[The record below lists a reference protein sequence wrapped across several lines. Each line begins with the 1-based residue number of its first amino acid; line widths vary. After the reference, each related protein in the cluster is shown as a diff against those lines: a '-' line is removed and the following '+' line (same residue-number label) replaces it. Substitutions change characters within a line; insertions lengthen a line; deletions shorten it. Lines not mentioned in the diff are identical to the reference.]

1 MRVLKYLKFFE
12 EAELNL
18 GELEKNRGGEKRG
31 NALIKKLQEPEVKLT
46 IKGEGERTIDH
57 IKVDGEDVVPSIAAN
72 AIKKANTNTYDD
84 GKGAKLFGKP
94 RYKDVFISGD
104 EVFKLNQVKKT
115 KEFGAVGPGV
125 LTKDQE
131 AIQCLF
137 IAYKLKYP
145 QSSITN
151 INYKEEILN
160 YYEKYINKDPDTLKR
175 VGIYLN
181 KGVVI
186 NAKLLDSLSSN
197 KDWLDTF
204 IKVPEMLFRFKGK
217 FSPRKDYSV
226 FHESSDDKISPV
238 QNLIKKFNELKNKKV
253 VGSNKNGTE
262 KTTSINF
269 SKFCPA
275 DVYII
280 ETSYIDILNT
290 AISNCKTLSAGTD
303 TSNPLTSL
311 ITLMDS
317 YFDRNILIPVSL
329 KKIKSGQETFQII
342 VNKEENKK
350 LPDFDIKYFR
360 ITQDPTKG
368 IGSKISTV
376 SKWSEERTPNGEDN
390 TIRKDRDITID
401 SSNTG
406 NSVNVDGEVAGS
418 SSRHGKISFTGIKSI
433 LDIHKDEFNL
443 DEIEKH
449 SELKK
454 RTLTDLRN
462 SITSLYNELLNLR
475 EFSNGVDVVEM
486 PSTIQVPRLKKGI
499 PTGTSWDKVIKYTDL
514 SKTEEEDSNI
524 KNKLISKLQS
534 LQILVSIAKIYKVSP
549 MLGNDVMTKIMRHAL
564 SIQTSDFDTPRYLR
578 VI

>member
-12 EAELNL
+12 EVELNL

-31 NALIKKLQEPEVKLT
+31 NFLIKKLKEPKVELD
-46 IKGEGERTIDH
+46 IKDKDSGKYKKRIIDH
-57 IKVDGEDVVPSIAAN
+57 IKIDGEEVVPSIAAN
-72 AIKKANTNTYDD
+72 AIKVGNSDNYDNT
-84 GKGAKLFGKP
+84 KGAKLFGKP
-94 RYKDVFISGD
+94 RYKDVFVSG
-104 EVFKLNQVKKT
+104 EEEFKLNQVKKT

-125 LTKDQE
+125 LTREYE

-145 QSSITN
+145 RKSIVLQDVLDFWE
-151 INYKEEILN
+151 NYC
-160 YYEKYINKDPDTLKR
+160 NKDADALKR
-175 VGIYLN
+175 INIYLDN
-181 KGVVI
+181 KVVI
-186 NAKLLDSLSSN
+186 TENILDSLSSN
-197 KDWLDTF
+197 RDWLNTF
-204 IKVPEMLFRFKGK
+204 IKVPEVLFRFKGM
-217 FSPRKDYSV
+217 FSSRLSYSV
-226 FHESSDDKISPV
+226 FHESNKDEISPA
-238 QNLIKKFNELKNKKV
+238 QNLLKKFNKLKKV
-253 VGSNKNGTE
+253 KNVDS
-262 KTTSINF
+262 KVNF

-275 DVYII
+275 DVYIVV
-280 ETSYIDILNT
+280 TRYISVLNM
-290 AISNCKTLSAGTD
+290 AISACET
-303 TSNPLTSL
+303 
-311 ITLMDS
+311 MDELVKVVDD
-317 YFDRNILIPVSL
+317 YFDAKILIPVSL
-329 KKIKSGQETFQII
+329 KKVKNGDETFQII

-368 IGSKISTV
+368 IGSRISTV
-376 SKWSEERTPNGEDN
+376 SKWSEELTPNGEEN

-475 EFSNGVDVVEM
+475 EFSNGVDVIEM

-499 PTGTSWDKVIKYTDL
+499 PTGTSWDKIIKYTDL

-549 MLGNDVMTKIMRHAL
+549 MLGNEVMTKIMRHAL

-578 VI
+578 II

>member
-18 GELEKNRGGEKRG
+18 GELEKQRGGVKRG
-31 NALIKKLQEPEVKLT
+31 NSLIKKLKEPLVELD
-46 IKGEGERTIDH
+46 IKDKDSGKYKKRIIDH
-57 IKVDGEDVVPSIAAN
+57 IKIDGEEVVPSIAAN
-72 AIKKANTNTYDD
+72 AIKVGNSDNYDNT
-84 GKGAKLFGKP
+84 KGSKLFGKP
-94 RYKDVFISGD
+94 RYKDVFVSG
-104 EVFKLNQVKKT
+104 EEEFKLNQVKKT

-125 LTKDQE
+125 LTREYE

-145 QSSITN
+145 RKSIVLQDVLDFWE
-151 INYKEEILN
+151 NYC
-160 YYEKYINKDPDTLKR
+160 NKDADALKR
-175 VGIYLN
+175 INIYLDN
-181 KGVVI
+181 KVVI
-186 NAKLLDSLSSN
+186 TENILDSLSSN
-197 KDWLDTF
+197 RDWLNTF
-204 IKVPEMLFRFKGK
+204 IKVPEVLFRFKGM
-217 FSPRKDYSV
+217 FSSRLSYSV
-226 FHESSDDKISPV
+226 FHESNKDEISPA
-238 QNLIKKFNELKNKKV
+238 QNLLKKFNKLKKV
-253 VGSNKNGTE
+253 KNVDS
-262 KTTSINF
+262 KVNF

-275 DVYII
+275 DVYIVV
-280 ETSYIDILNT
+280 TRYISVLNM
-290 AISNCKTLSAGTD
+290 AISACET
-303 TSNPLTSL
+303 
-311 ITLMDS
+311 MDELVKVVDD
-317 YFDRNILIPVSL
+317 YFDAKILIPVSL
-329 KKIKSGQETFQII
+329 KKVKNGDETFQII

-368 IGSKISTV
+368 IGSRISTV
-376 SKWSEERTPNGEDN
+376 SKWSEELTPNGEEN

-475 EFSNGVDVVEM
+475 EFSNGVDVIEM

-499 PTGTSWDKVIKYTDL
+499 PTGTSWDKIIKYTDL

-549 MLGNDVMTKIMRHAL
+549 MLGNEVMTKIMRHAL

-578 VI
+578 II

>member
-12 EAELNL
+12 EAELTL
-18 GELEKNRGGEKRG
+18 GELEKQRGGVKRG
-31 NALIKKLQEPEVKLT
+31 NSLIKKLKEPLVELD
-46 IKGEGERTIDH
+46 IKDKDSGKYKKRIIDH
-57 IKVDGEDVVPSIAAN
+57 IKIDGEEVVPSIAAN
-72 AIKKANTNTYDD
+72 AIKVGNSDNYDD
-84 GKGAKLFGKP
+84 TKGAKLFGKP
-94 RYKDVFISGD
+94 RYKDVFVSG
-104 EVFKLNQVKKT
+104 EEEFKLNQVKKT
-115 KEFGAVGPGV
+115 PEFGAVGPGI
-125 LTKDQE
+125 LTREYE

-145 QSSITN
+145 RKPILLQGILDFWE
-151 INYKEEILN
+151 NYC
-160 YYEKYINKDPDTLKR
+160 NKDAEALKR
-175 VGIYLN
+175 INIYLDN
-181 KGVVI
+181 KVVI
-186 NAKLLDSLSSN
+186 TEDMLDSLSTN
-197 KDWLDTF
+197 RDWLNTF
-204 IKVPEMLFRFKGK
+204 VKVPELLYRFKGK
-217 FSPRKDYSV
+217 FSPRKNYSV
-226 FHESSDDKISPV
+226 FHESNDDEISPV
-238 QNLIKKFNELKNKKV
+238 KRLVEKFNKLKNKKV
-253 VGSNKNGTE
+253 VGKNKNDTD

-280 ETSYIDILNT
+280 ETKYIDTLNK
-290 AISNCKTLSAGTD
+290 AISDCVDMGN
-303 TSNPLTSL
+303 L
-311 ITLMDS
+311 IDLMDS
-317 YFDRNILIPVSL
+317 YFDRDILIPISL
-329 KKIKSGQETFQII
+329 KKVKSGDKTFQII

-360 ITQDPTKG
+360 ITQDPAKG

-376 SKWSEERTPNGEDN
+376 SKWSEERTPNGKEN
-390 TIRKDRDITID
+390 TIKRDRDITID

-433 LDIHKDEFNL
+433 LDIHKAEFAL

-449 SELKK
+449 SELKT

-462 SITSLYNELLNLR
+462 SISVLYTELLSLR
-475 EFSNGVDVVEM
+475 EFANGVDVIEM
-486 PSTIQVPRLKKGI
+486 SSIIEVPNFKKIDGVFT
-499 PTGTSWDKVIKYTDL
+499 PTGTSWNKIIRYTDL

-534 LQILVSIAKIYKVSP
+534 LQILVSIAKIYKVNP

>member
-18 GELEKNRGGEKRG
+18 GELEKQRGGVKRG
-31 NALIKKLQEPEVKLT
+31 NSLIKKLKEPLVELD
-46 IKGEGERTIDH
+46 IKDKDSGKYKKRIIDH
-57 IKVDGEDVVPSIAAN
+57 IKIDGEEVVPSIAAN
-72 AIKKANTNTYDD
+72 AIKVGNSDNYDNT
-84 GKGAKLFGKP
+84 KGAKLFGKP
-94 RYKDVFISGD
+94 RYKDVFVSG
-104 EVFKLNQVKKT
+104 EEEFKLNQVKKT

-125 LTKDQE
+125 LTREYE

-145 QSSITN
+145 RKSIVLQDVLDFWE
-151 INYKEEILN
+151 NYC
-160 YYEKYINKDPDTLKR
+160 NKDADALKR
-175 VGIYLN
+175 INIYLDN
-181 KGVVI
+181 KVVI
-186 NAKLLDSLSSN
+186 TENILDSLSSN
-197 KDWLDTF
+197 RDWLNTF
-204 IKVPEMLFRFKGK
+204 IKVPEVLFRFKGM
-217 FSPRKDYSV
+217 FSSRLSYSV
-226 FHESSDDKISPV
+226 FHESNKDEISPA
-238 QNLIKKFNELKNKKV
+238 QNLLKKFNKLKKV
-253 VGSNKNGTE
+253 KNVDS
-262 KTTSINF
+262 KVNF

-275 DVYII
+275 DVYIVV
-280 ETSYIDILNT
+280 TRYISVLNM
-290 AISNCKTLSAGTD
+290 AISACET
-303 TSNPLTSL
+303 
-311 ITLMDS
+311 MDELVKVVDD
-317 YFDRNILIPVSL
+317 YFDAKILIPVSL
-329 KKIKSGQETFQII
+329 KKVKNGDETFQII

-368 IGSKISTV
+368 IGSRISTV
-376 SKWSEERTPNGEDN
+376 SKWSEELTPNGEEN

-475 EFSNGVDVVEM
+475 EFSNGVDVIEM

-499 PTGTSWDKVIKYTDL
+499 PTGTSWDKIIKYTDL

-549 MLGNDVMTKIMRHAL
+549 MLGNEVMTKIMRHAL

-578 VI
+578 II

>member
-12 EAELNL
+12 EVELNL

-31 NALIKKLQEPEVKLT
+31 NFLIKKLKEPKVELD
-46 IKGEGERTIDH
+46 IKDKDSGKYKKRIIDH
-57 IKVDGEDVVPSIAAN
+57 IKIDGEEVVPSIAAN
-72 AIKKANTNTYDD
+72 AIKVGNSDNYDNT
-84 GKGAKLFGKP
+84 KGAKLFGKP
-94 RYKDVFISGD
+94 RYKDVFVSG
-104 EVFKLNQVKKT
+104 EEEFKLNQVKKT

-125 LTKDQE
+125 LTREYE

-145 QSSITN
+145 RKSIVLQDVLDFWE
-151 INYKEEILN
+151 NYC
-160 YYEKYINKDPDTLKR
+160 NKDADALKR
-175 VGIYLN
+175 INIYLDN
-181 KGVVI
+181 KVVI
-186 NAKLLDSLSSN
+186 TENILDSLSSN
-197 KDWLDTF
+197 RDWLNTF
-204 IKVPEMLFRFKGK
+204 IKVPEVLFRFKGM
-217 FSPRKDYSV
+217 FSSRLSYSV
-226 FHESSDDKISPV
+226 FHESNKDEISPA
-238 QNLIKKFNELKNKKV
+238 QNLLKKFNKLKKV
-253 VGSNKNGTE
+253 KNVDS
-262 KTTSINF
+262 KVNF

-275 DVYII
+275 DVYIVV
-280 ETSYIDILNT
+280 TRYISVLNM
-290 AISNCKTLSAGTD
+290 AISACET
-303 TSNPLTSL
+303 
-311 ITLMDS
+311 MDELVKVVDD
-317 YFDRNILIPVSL
+317 YFDAKILIPVSL
-329 KKIKSGQETFQII
+329 KKVKNGDETFQII

-368 IGSKISTV
+368 IGSRISTV
-376 SKWSEERTPNGEDN
+376 SKWSEELTPNGEEN

-475 EFSNGVDVVEM
+475 EFSNGVDVIEM
-486 PSTIQVPRLKKGI
+486 PSIIQVPRLKKGI
-499 PTGTSWDKVIKYTDL
+499 PTGTSWDKIIKYTDL

-549 MLGNDVMTKIMRHAL
+549 MLGNEVMTKIMRHAL

-578 VI
+578 II

>member
-12 EAELNL
+12 EVELNL

-84 GKGAKLFGKP
+84 SKGAKLFGKP
-94 RYKDVFISGD
+94 RYKDVFVSGE

-125 LTKDQE
+125 LTREYE

-145 QSSITN
+145 RKSILLQDVLEFWE
-151 INYKEEILN
+151 NYC
-160 YYEKYINKDPDTLKR
+160 NKDAEALKR
-175 VGIYLN
+175 INIYLDN
-181 KGVVI
+181 KVVI
-186 NAKLLDSLSSN
+186 TENILDSLSSN
-197 KDWLDTF
+197 RDWLNTF
-204 IKVPEMLFRFKGK
+204 IKVPEVLFRFKGM
-217 FSPRKDYSV
+217 FSPRLSYSV
-226 FHESSDDKISPV
+226 FHESNTDEISPA
-238 QNLIKKFNELKNKKV
+238 QNLLKKFNSLKKIKNVDSKV
-253 VGSNKNGTE
+253 
-262 KTTSINF
+262 NF

-275 DVYII
+275 DVYIVV
-280 ETSYIDILNT
+280 TRYITVLNE
-290 AISNCKTLSAGTD
+290 AISACETME
-303 TSNPLTSL
+303 SL
-311 ITLMDS
+311 VEVIDD
-317 YFDRNILIPVSL
+317 YFDENILIPVSL
-329 KKIKSGQETFQII
+329 KKVKNGDETFQII
-342 VNKEENKK
+342 VNKEQNKK

-360 ITQDPTKG
+360 ITQDPSKG

-376 SKWSEERTPNGEDN
+376 SKWSKERTPNGEEV
-390 TIRKDRDITID
+390 TVRKDRDITID

-449 SELKK
+449 SELKT

-462 SITSLYNELLNLR
+462 SITSLYDELISLR
-475 EFSNGVDVVEM
+475 EFSNGVDIMEM
-486 PSTIQVPRLKKGI
+486 PSTIKVPKVKKGVL
-499 PTGTSWDKVIKYTDL
+499 TGTSWDKVIKYTDL
-514 SKTEEEDSNI
+514 SKTEEEDGNI

-534 LQILVSIAKIYKVSP
+534 LQILVSIAKIYKANP
-549 MLGNDVMTKIMRHAL
+549 ILGNDVMTKIMRHAL

>member
-72 AIKKANTNTYDD
+72 AIKKANTNNYDD

-94 RYKDVFISGD
+94 RYKDVFVSGD

-115 KEFGAVGPGV
+115 KDFGAVGPGV
-125 LTKDQE
+125 LTREYE

-145 QSSITN
+145 RKSILLQDVLDFWE
-151 INYKEEILN
+151 NYC
-160 YYEKYINKDPDTLKR
+160 NKDADALKR
-175 VGIYLN
+175 INIYLDN
-181 KGVVI
+181 KVVI
-186 NAKLLDSLSSN
+186 TENILDSLSSN
-197 KDWLDTF
+197 RDWLNTF
-204 IKVPEMLFRFKGK
+204 IKVPEVLFRFKGM
-217 FSPRKDYSV
+217 FSPRSSYSV
-226 FHESSDDKISPV
+226 FHESNTDEISPA
-238 QNLIKKFNELKNKKV
+238 QNLLKKFNKLKKV
-253 VGSNKNGTE
+253 KNVDS
-262 KTTSINF
+262 KVNF

-275 DVYII
+275 DVYIVV
-280 ETSYIDILNT
+280 TRYISVLNT
-290 AISNCKTLSAGTD
+290 AISACET
-303 TSNPLTSL
+303 
-311 ITLMDS
+311 MDELVKVVDD
-317 YFDRNILIPVSL
+317 YFDAKILIPVSL
-329 KKIKSGQETFQII
+329 KKVKNGDETFQII
-342 VNKEENKK
+342 VNKEQDKK

-368 IGSKISTV
+368 IGSRISTV
-376 SKWSEERTPNGEDN
+376 SKWSEERTPNGEEN

-433 LDIHKDEFNL
+433 LDIHKDEFTL

-462 SITSLYNELLNLR
+462 SITSLYTELLNLR
-475 EFSNGVDVVEM
+475 EFANGVDVVEM